1 MVRRPIYTKRLG
13 VDVASKAKGR
23 SGRYHVIPDQI
34 DRWSVVADGIVKAVK
49 AFSTKKDAVVYA
61 KAIIDSNLMGEVIV
75 HGMDGKILARI
86 SS

>member
-1 MVRRPIYTKRLG
+1 MVPLKLLRLF
-13 VDVASKAKGR
+13 
-23 SGRYHVIPDQI
+23 QQ
-34 DRWSVVADGIVKAVK
+34 
-49 AFSTKKDAVVYA
+49 KKDAVVYA